1 MINNTNSLIENM
13 TDQKVAIVTGGSSGI
28 GRATAISLAKEGV
41 KIVVAARRA
50 KEGQETVRL
59 VKEAGSD
66 GIFVNTDVANEAS
79 VRSLVEKTIDSYHR
93 LDYAFNNAGIEQTM
107 APIAEQTVEEF
118 DQIMNINVRGV
129 WLSMKYEI
137 PVMLK
142 SGGGAIV
149 NNSSVAGIMGFPQ
162 MAIYIASKHAVL
174 GLTKS
179 AALEYAK
186 SGIRINAIAPGGVIT
201 EMTNR
206 VNEDNPQF
214 LETLTSMHPI
224 GRLANPEEIAN
235 AVVWLLSNRASFVLG
250 HTLLVDGGVVSR

>member
-1 MINNTNSLIENM
+1 M
-13 TDQKVAIVTGGSSGI
+13 TDQKVAIVTGGNSGI
-28 GRATAISLAKEGV
+28 GRATAIAIAKEGAKV
-41 KIVVAARRA
+41 TIAGRRV
-50 KEGQETVRL
+50 KEGEETVRL
-59 VKEAGSD
+59 IKEAGSE
-66 GIFVNTDVANEAS
+66 GIFVKTDVANEND
-79 VRSLVEKTIDSYHR
+79 VRSLVERTVETYGR

-107 APIAEQTVEEF
+107 APLTEQTVEEF

-186 SGIRINAIAPGGVIT
+186 SGIRINSIAPGGVDTDMVERLT
-201 EMTNR
+201 EDDKQWR
-206 VNEDNPQF
+206 
-214 LETLTSMHPI
+214 ETLTSMHPI
-224 GRLANPEEIAN
+224 GRLSNPEEIAN
-235 AVVWLLSNRASFVLG
+235 AVVWLLSNSASFVLG

>member
-1 MINNTNSLIENM
+1 MA
-13 TDQKVAIVTGGSSGI
+13 DQKVAIVTGGNSGI
-28 GRATAISLAKEGV
+28 GRATAIALAKEGAKV
-41 KIVVAARRA
+41 TIAGRRV
-50 KEGQETVRL
+50 KEGEETVRL
-59 VKEAGSD
+59 IKETGSE
-66 GIFVNTDVANEAS
+66 GIFVKTDVANEND
-79 VRSLVEKTIDSYHR
+79 VRSLVERTVETYGR

-107 APIAEQTVEEF
+107 APLTEQTVEEF

-137 PVMLK
+137 AVMK
-142 SGGGAIV
+142 KNGVGVGGAIV

-186 SGIRINAIAPGGVIT
+186 SGIRINAVAPGGVDTDMVERLT
-201 EMTNR
+201 EDDKHWR
-206 VNEDNPQF
+206 
-214 LETLTSMHPI
+214 ETLTSMHPI
-224 GRLANPEEIAN
+224 GRLSNPEEIAN
-235 AVVWLLSNRASFVLG
+235 AVVWLLSNSASFVLG

>member
-1 MINNTNSLIENM
+1 M

-28 GRATAISLAKEGV
+28 GRATAIALAKEGA
-41 KIVVAARRA
+41 KIVVAARRS
-50 KEGQETVRL
+50 KEGNETVQL
-59 VKEAGSD
+59 VKETGSD

-79 VRSLVEKTIDSYHR
+79 VKSLIEKTIDSYHR

-107 APIAEQTVEEF
+107 APLTEQKVEEF

-129 WLSMKYEI
+129 WLAMKYEI

-186 SGIRINAIAPGGVIT
+186 SGIRINAVAPGGVDTDMT
-201 EMTNR
+201 ER
-206 VNEDNPQF
+206 LIEDDKHWR
-214 LETLTSMHPI
+214 ETLTSMHPI
-224 GRLANPEEIAN
+224 GRLSNPEEIAN
-235 AVVWLLSNRASFVLG
+235 AVVWLLSNSASFVLD

>member
-1 MINNTNSLIENM
+1 M
-13 TDQKVAIVTGGSSGI
+13 
-28 GRATAISLAKEGV
+28 
-41 KIVVAARRA
+41 
-50 KEGQETVRL
+50 
-59 VKEAGSD
+59 
-66 GIFVNTDVANEAS
+66 ANEND
-79 VRSLVEKTIDSYHR
+79 VRSLVERTVETYGR

-107 APIAEQTVEEF
+107 APLTEQTVEEF

-186 SGIRINAIAPGGVIT
+186 SGIRINSIAPGGVDTDMVKRLT
-201 EMTNR
+201 EDDKQWR
-206 VNEDNPQF
+206 V
-214 LETLTSMHPI
+214 TLTSMHPI
-224 GRLANPEEIAN
+224 GRLSNPEEIAN
-235 AVVWLLSNRASFVLG
+235 AVVWLLERN
-250 HTLLVDGGVVSR
+250 